1 MTEPRIPPLDI
12 NNLDA
17 DAAAILQPMIDAGRP
32 WNIFLTLA
40 KHPDLAKRWLV
51 FSNHVLFKSTL
62 PPRERE
68 LAILRIGWLCKS
80 EYEWAQHK
88 IIGTDVGLKAEEIEK
103 IKDGPQG
110 EWNLLDSL
118 VLKATDELHAEKQI
132 SEETWDS
139 LLEFWSEQQLM
150 DLVFA
155 VGQYTLVSMALKT
168 FGVPLDNF
176 LTGWDPA

>member
-1 MTEPRIPPLDI
+1 MTQPKIPPLDI

-17 DAAAILQPMIDAGRP
+17 DAAEILQPMIDAGRP

-68 LAILRIGWLCKS
+68 LAILRIGWLCKA

-88 IIGTDVGLKAEEIEK
+88 IIGSDAGLKAEEIEK

-110 EWNLLDSL
+110 EWNELDSL
-118 VLKATDELHAEKQI
+118 VLRATDELHAEKQI
-132 SEETWDS
+132 SEETWTS

-168 FGVPLDNF
+168 FGVPLDDF

>member
-1 MTEPRIPPLDI
+1 M
-12 NNLDA
+12 
-17 DAAAILQPMIDAGRP
+17 Q
-32 WNIFLTLA
+32 
-40 KHPDLAKRWLV
+40 
-51 FSNHVLFKSTL
+51 
-62 PPRERE
+62 
-68 LAILRIGWLCKS
+68 
-80 EYEWAQHK
+80 
-88 IIGTDVGLKAEEIEK
+88 GLEAEEIEK

-110 EWNLLDSL
+110 EWNQLDSL

-132 SEETWDS
+132 SEETWTS

-168 FGVPLDNF
+168 FGVPLDDF